1 MPQAPFHQPD
11 SGGNSAASVTGLVHS
26 VESCGTV
33 DGPGIRFV
41 LFLSGCSLRCRYCHN
56 PAASYVRRGQTRSA
70 ADILEE
76 LARYRDFL
84 QAAGGGLTLSGG
96 DPLFQP
102 AFAKAV
108 LKGGKAMGLHT
119 CLDTSGHLGA
129 NADGELLEHT
139 DLVLLDIMLPKL
151 DGLSVLRQMRSEGV
165 QTPVL
170 MLTARTTVP
179 DKVAGLNAGA
189 DDYLTKPFD
198 PEELLARVGAMT
210 RRKGAMVLNKISF
223 QDLTL
228 DLNTVTLRCGA
239 RDVQLSP
246 KEFALARLMLAEP
259 GMTYSKDLLIS
270 RAWGLDSEATDNN
283 VEAYIS
289 FLRKK
294 LRYLGSKVSI
304 KNLQKIGYRLEV
316 AP

>member
-1 MPQAPFHQPD
+1 MEHILRKAGH
-11 SGGNSAASVTGLVHS
+11 SADRV
-26 VESCGTV
+26 
-33 DGPGIRFV
+33 
-41 LFLSGCSLRCRYCHN
+41 
-56 PAASYVRRGQTRSA
+56 
-70 ADILEE
+70 
-76 LARYRDFL
+76 
-84 QAAGGGLTLSGG
+84 
-96 DPLFQP
+96 
-102 AFAKAV
+102 
-108 LKGGKAMGLHT
+108 
-119 CLDTSGHLGA
+119 
-129 NADGELLEHT
+129 ADGQSALDYIRVGT
-139 DLVLLDIMLPKL
+139 YDLILLDIMLPKL

-210 RRKGAMVLNKISF
+210 RRKGAMVLNEISF

-228 DLNTVTLRCGA
+228 DLNTVTLRRGE

-246 KEFALARLMLAEP
+246 KEFALARLMLSEP
-259 GMTYSKDLLIS
+259 NMTYSKDLLIS

-294 LRYLGSKVSI
+294 LRYLGSEVTI

>member
-1 MPQAPFHQPD
+1 MHILIVEDETALAEAVAHILRKA
-11 SGGNSAASVTGLVHS
+11 GHSADRV
-26 VESCGTV
+26 
-33 DGPGIRFV
+33 
-41 LFLSGCSLRCRYCHN
+41 
-56 PAASYVRRGQTRSA
+56 
-70 ADILEE
+70 
-76 LARYRDFL
+76 
-84 QAAGGGLTLSGG
+84 
-96 DPLFQP
+96 
-102 AFAKAV
+102 
-108 LKGGKAMGLHT
+108 
-119 CLDTSGHLGA
+119 
-129 NADGELLEHT
+129 ADGQSALDYIRAGAY
-139 DLVLLDIMLPKL
+139 DLVLLDIMLPRL
-151 DGLSVLRQMRSEGV
+151 DGLSVLRQMRSECV

-210 RRKGAMVLNKISF
+210 RRKGAMVLNEISF

-259 GMTYSKDLLIS
+259 SMTYSKDLLIS

-294 LRYLGSKVSI
+294 LRYLGSKVGI
-304 KNLQKIGYRLEV
+304 RNLQKIGYRLEV

>member
-1 MPQAPFHQPD
+1 MNILIVEDETALAEAVAHILRKA
-11 SGGNSAASVTGLVHS
+11 GHSADRV
-26 VESCGTV
+26 
-33 DGPGIRFV
+33 
-41 LFLSGCSLRCRYCHN
+41 
-56 PAASYVRRGQTRSA
+56 
-70 ADILEE
+70 
-76 LARYRDFL
+76 
-84 QAAGGGLTLSGG
+84 
-96 DPLFQP
+96 
-102 AFAKAV
+102 
-108 LKGGKAMGLHT
+108 
-119 CLDTSGHLGA
+119 
-129 NADGELLEHT
+129 ADGQSALDYIRAGAY
-139 DLVLLDIMLPKL
+139 DLVLLDIMLPRL

-170 MLTARTTVP
+170 LLTARTTVP

-210 RRKGAMVLNKISF
+210 RRKGAIVLNELSY

-246 KEFALARLMLAEP
+246 KEFALARLLLSQP
-259 GMTYSKDLLIS
+259 SMTYSKDLLIS
-270 RAWGLDSEATDNN
+270 RAWGRDSEATDNN

-294 LRYLGSKVSI
+294 LRYLGSRVGI

>member
-1 MPQAPFHQPD
+1 MHILIVEDETALAEAVAHILRKA
-11 SGGNSAASVTGLVHS
+11 GHSADRV
-26 VESCGTV
+26 
-33 DGPGIRFV
+33 
-41 LFLSGCSLRCRYCHN
+41 
-56 PAASYVRRGQTRSA
+56 
-70 ADILEE
+70 
-76 LARYRDFL
+76 
-84 QAAGGGLTLSGG
+84 
-96 DPLFQP
+96 
-102 AFAKAV
+102 
-108 LKGGKAMGLHT
+108 
-119 CLDTSGHLGA
+119 
-129 NADGELLEHT
+129 ADGQSALDYIRAGAY
-139 DLVLLDIMLPKL
+139 DLVLLDIMLPRL

-170 MLTARTTVP
+170 LLTARTTVP

-189 DDYLTKPFD
+189 DDYLTKPFA
-198 PEELLARVGAMT
+198 PEELLARVSAMT
-210 RRKGAMVLNKISF
+210 RRKGAMVLNEISF

-228 DLNTVTLRCGA
+228 DLNTVTLRCGV

-246 KEFALARLMLAEP
+246 KEFALARLLLSQP
-259 GMTYSKDLLIS
+259 SMTYSKDLLIS

-294 LRYLGSKVSI
+294 LRYLGSRVAI

>member
-1 MPQAPFHQPD
+1 MNILIVEDETALAEAVEHILRKA
-11 SGGNSAASVTGLVHS
+11 GHSADRV
-26 VESCGTV
+26 
-33 DGPGIRFV
+33 
-41 LFLSGCSLRCRYCHN
+41 
-56 PAASYVRRGQTRSA
+56 
-70 ADILEE
+70 
-76 LARYRDFL
+76 
-84 QAAGGGLTLSGG
+84 
-96 DPLFQP
+96 
-102 AFAKAV
+102 
-108 LKGGKAMGLHT
+108 
-119 CLDTSGHLGA
+119 
-129 NADGELLEHT
+129 ADGQSALDYIRVGT
-139 DLVLLDIMLPKL
+139 YDLILLDIMLPKL

-179 DKVAGLNAGA
+179 DKVAGLDAGA

-210 RRKGAMVLNKISF
+210 RRKGAMVLNEISF

-228 DLNTVTLRCGA
+228 DLNTVTLRRGE

-246 KEFALARLMLAEP
+246 KEFALARLMLSEP
-259 GMTYSKDLLIS
+259 NMTYSKDLLIS

-294 LRYLGSKVSI
+294 LRYLGSEVTI

>member
-1 MPQAPFHQPD
+1 MNILIVEDETALAEAVEHILRKAGHNTDRVSDGQ
-11 SGGNSAASVTGLVHS
+11 SAL
-26 VESCGTV
+26 
-33 DGPGIRFV
+33 DYIR
-41 LFLSGCSLRCRYCHN
+41 
-56 PAASYVRRGQTRSA
+56 
-70 ADILEE
+70 
-76 LARYRDFL
+76 
-84 QAAGGGLTLSGG
+84 
-96 DPLFQP
+96 
-102 AFAKAV
+102 
-108 LKGGKAMGLHT
+108 
-119 CLDTSGHLGA
+119 LGA
-129 NADGELLEHT
+129 Y
-139 DLVLLDIMLPKL
+139 DLILLDIMLPKL
-151 DGLSVLRQMRSEGV
+151 DGLSVLRQIRSEGV

-210 RRKGAMVLNKISF
+210 RRKGAMVLNELSF

-228 DLNTVTLRCGA
+228 DLNTVTLRCGQ

-246 KEFALARLMLAEP
+246 KEFALARLMLSEP
-259 GMTYSKDLLIS
+259 SMTYYSKDLLIS

-294 LRYLGSKVSI
+294 LRYLGSRVTI
-304 KNLQKIGYRLEV
+304 KNLQRIGYRLEV
-316 AP
+316 TP

>member
-1 MPQAPFHQPD
+1 MNILIVEDETALAEAVEHILRKA
-11 SGGNSAASVTGLVHS
+11 GHSADRV
-26 VESCGTV
+26 V
-33 DGPGIRFV
+33 DGQSALDYIRV
-41 LFLSGCSLRCRYCHN
+41 GTY
-56 PAASYVRRGQTRSA
+56 
-70 ADILEE
+70 
-76 LARYRDFL
+76 
-84 QAAGGGLTLSGG
+84 
-96 DPLFQP
+96 
-102 AFAKAV
+102 
-108 LKGGKAMGLHT
+108 
-119 CLDTSGHLGA
+119 
-129 NADGELLEHT
+129 
-139 DLVLLDIMLPKL
+139 DLILLDIMLPKL

-210 RRKGAMVLNKISF
+210 RRKGAMVLNEISF

-228 DLNTVTLRCGA
+228 DLNTVTLRRGE

-246 KEFALARLMLAEP
+246 KEFALARLMLSEP
-259 GMTYSKDLLIS
+259 NMTYSKDLLIS

-294 LRYLGSKVSI
+294 LRYLGSEVTI

>member
-1 MPQAPFHQPD
+1 MNILIVEDETALAEAVAHILRKV
-11 SGGNSAASVTGLVHS
+11 GHSADLV
-26 VESCGTV
+26 
-33 DGPGIRFV
+33 
-41 LFLSGCSLRCRYCHN
+41 
-56 PAASYVRRGQTRSA
+56 
-70 ADILEE
+70 
-76 LARYRDFL
+76 
-84 QAAGGGLTLSGG
+84 
-96 DPLFQP
+96 
-102 AFAKAV
+102 
-108 LKGGKAMGLHT
+108 
-119 CLDTSGHLGA
+119 
-129 NADGELLEHT
+129 ADGQSALDYIRVGAY

-210 RRKGAMVLNKISF
+210 RRKGAMVLNEISF

-246 KEFALARLMLAEP
+246 KEFALARLLLSQP
-259 GMTYSKDLLIS
+259 SMTYSKDLLIS

-294 LRYLGSKVSI
+294 LRYLGSRVAI

>member
-1 MPQAPFHQPD
+1 MNILIVEDETALAEAVEHILRKA
-11 SGGNSAASVTGLVHS
+11 GHSADRV
-26 VESCGTV
+26 
-33 DGPGIRFV
+33 
-41 LFLSGCSLRCRYCHN
+41 
-56 PAASYVRRGQTRSA
+56 
-70 ADILEE
+70 
-76 LARYRDFL
+76 
-84 QAAGGGLTLSGG
+84 
-96 DPLFQP
+96 
-102 AFAKAV
+102 
-108 LKGGKAMGLHT
+108 
-119 CLDTSGHLGA
+119 
-129 NADGELLEHT
+129 ADGQSALDYIRVGT
-139 DLVLLDIMLPKL
+139 YDLILLDIMLPKL

-210 RRKGAMVLNKISF
+210 RRKGAMVLNEISF

-228 DLNTVTLRCGA
+228 DLNTVTLRRGE

-246 KEFALARLMLAEP
+246 KEFALARLMLSEP
-259 GMTYSKDLLIS
+259 NMTYSKDLLIS

-294 LRYLGSKVSI
+294 LRYLGSEVTS
-304 KNLQKIGYRLEV
+304 KNLQQIGYRLEV

>member
-1 MPQAPFHQPD
+1 MNILIVEDETALAEAVEHILRKA
-11 SGGNSAASVTGLVHS
+11 GHSADRV
-26 VESCGTV
+26 
-33 DGPGIRFV
+33 
-41 LFLSGCSLRCRYCHN
+41 
-56 PAASYVRRGQTRSA
+56 
-70 ADILEE
+70 
-76 LARYRDFL
+76 
-84 QAAGGGLTLSGG
+84 
-96 DPLFQP
+96 
-102 AFAKAV
+102 
-108 LKGGKAMGLHT
+108 
-119 CLDTSGHLGA
+119 
-129 NADGELLEHT
+129 ADGQSALDYIRVGTYELI
-139 DLVLLDIMLPKL
+139 LLDIMLPKL

-210 RRKGAMVLNKISF
+210 RRKGAMVLNEISF

-228 DLNTVTLRCGA
+228 DLNTVTLRRGE

-246 KEFALARLMLAEP
+246 KEFALARLMLSEP
-259 GMTYSKDLLIS
+259 NMTYSKDLLIS

-294 LRYLGSKVSI
+294 LRYLGSEVTI